1 MAETT
6 HITVIIAGRSYP
18 LIVEKAEEQVVL
30 QTVRTI
36 NERITQLQAQFQ
48 SKDKQ
53 DCLAMTLLE
62 LAIGNNDD
70 KPVQKPS
77 PKPDNQEIQQ
87 ALNDLERS
95 IDQLLA

>member
-30 QTVRTI
+30 HTVKSI

-62 LAIGNNDD
+62 LSIGKKDEQPIANTDD
-70 KPVQKPS
+70 
-77 PKPDNQEIQQ
+77 PKVQQ
-87 ALNDLERS
+87 AIDDLERS
-95 IDQLLA
+95 LDQLLA